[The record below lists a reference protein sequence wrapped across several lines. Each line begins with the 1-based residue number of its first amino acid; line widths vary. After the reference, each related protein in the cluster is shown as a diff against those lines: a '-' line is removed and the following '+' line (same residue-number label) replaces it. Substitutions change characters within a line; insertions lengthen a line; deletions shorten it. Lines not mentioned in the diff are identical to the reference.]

1 MKFKLDDIQL
11 KNEFLK
17 LIHVAAGKFPEI
29 ESIKL
34 FGSRAVGTAK
44 DGSDI
49 DIVLFGNSVQRDTML
64 KLKDYLENEVNIPHF
79 FDIVIYDQIS
89 HDNLKSHID
98 SFGKTIYTK
107 K

>member
-1 MKFKLDDIQL
+1 MKYKLDEIQL
-11 KNEFLK
+11 KIEFLK
-17 LIHVAAGKFPEI
+17 LIQKAAGRFPEI
-29 ESIKL
+29 DSIKL
-34 FGSRAVGTAK
+34 FGSRAIGSAK

-49 DIVLFGNSVQRDTML
+49 DIALFGNSISRVTML
-64 KLKDYLENEVNIPHF
+64 KLKDFLENEVNIPHF
-79 FDIVIYDQIS
+79 FDIVIYNQIV